1 MNEKIGGL
9 YMKKMPKERKLFTKH
24 YNTKRMYD
32 YLSDKI
38 GDEIEQNSPST
49 QQDIASFENRMQ
61 SDKQTY
67 STKAGKQSKFAKWGA
82 IIGFAGSIGLMSLA
96 FFIFNWATAI
106 LPGTFLIRTGILLGA
121 SLLGF
126 GALPAW
132 LAHRSRKMV
141 KLTEKY
147 EEKLHK
153 AQQQKEQTLARANVQ
168 KETKNNV
175 LSNQETLK
183 DILTFTPEIKAL
195 ENKEQPNE
203 EYGVAS
209 ADVLTNAPAPEIIE
223 VEPIERT
230 VELNPDE
237 DLGIYKSTYVD
248 SQDSS
253 FSFDDDDSSDDSSD
267 DGSNNNSGSDDNS
280 SSSNSESEQ
289 VSQESTIEENADS
302 TESSESEQTIST
314 SVDNQNADKDAPSAP
329 APSKVGRYKFE
340 IISTRANKK
349 GKGKI
354 TTKVVSFS
362 ANSQEAFLEKMRKFS
377 SNRSQVK
384 KRLDTEAE
392 QASWLSEG
400 KYPTTLQFKVTDI
413 FHPTRQF
420 VSQEYNNGFVSE
432 EGKKQDIETFIK
444 VIDSLRK
451 TWSQKLQIEK
461 QQIQEQ
467 KETEKVAEARQT
479 EQKVQDELS
488 DDIAKDIDNQEENK
502 LAGTKDELPDEIVDT
517 IDCYEENRLNGTS
530 NDLPDEIVDILDEN
544 DGLTLE

>member
-1 MNEKIGGL
+1 
-9 YMKKMPKERKLFTKH
+9 MKKMPKERKLFTKH
-24 YNTKRMYD
+24 YNTKRMYN

-96 FFIFNWATAI
+96 FFIFNWATTI

-121 SLLGF
+121 SLLAF

-132 LAHRSRKMV
+132 LAHRSRKIV

-153 AQQQKEQTLARANVQ
+153 AQQQKQKTLTHVEVQ

-183 DILTFTPEIKAL
+183 DALTLTPAIEML
-195 ENKEQPNE
+195 ENKEQSKE
-203 EYGVAS
+203 ESYGVAN

-237 DLGIYKSTYVD
+237 DLGIFKSTYVD
-248 SQDSS
+248 SQNSS
-253 FSFDDDDSSDDSSD
+253 FSFDDNDSSDDSND

-289 VSQESTIEENADS
+289 ESQELTTDENDNSTK
-302 TESSESEQTIST
+302 SSEDEQTVTTPVDSQ
-314 SVDNQNADKDAPSAP
+314 SVEKEVPSAS

-384 KRLDTEAE
+384 KRLDTETE
-392 QASWLSEG
+392 QAGWLSEG
-400 KYPTTLQFKVTDI
+400 NYPTTLQFKVTDI

-451 TWSQKLQIEK
+451 TWSQKLQSEK
-461 QQIQEQ
+461 QQVQEQ
-467 KETEKVAEARQT
+467 KETDKVIEIKQN
-479 EQKVQDELS
+479 EEKVQDELKEEIS
-488 DDIAKDIDNQEENK
+488 RDIDSHEENK
-502 LAGTKDELPDEIVDT
+502 LTGTYDELPDEIVDE
-517 IDCYEENRLNGTS
+517 IDSHEENKLNGTS
-530 NDLPDEIVDILDEN
+530 NDLPDEIVDIIEEN